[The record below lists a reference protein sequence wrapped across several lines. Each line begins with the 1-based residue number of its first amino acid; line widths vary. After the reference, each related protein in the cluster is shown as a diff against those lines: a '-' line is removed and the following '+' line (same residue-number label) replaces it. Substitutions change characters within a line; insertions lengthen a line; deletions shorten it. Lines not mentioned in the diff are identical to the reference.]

1 MGIKKDILFV
11 SVDSHIPESTFYSM
25 IGQQLVQQG
34 YSVAIVTLS
43 QQEILQYKD
52 ISVCWIGDWLPD
64 INSPDLIQEET
75 RILAVYDL
83 PSLKWLWLSDRG
95 IYRHSPQVMRRKAI
109 AYFLA
114 WEQIIGEMAPDYIF
128 SDFGGELMRRVPYR
142 VAQLQ
147 GKTYIY
153 MDWSPIRG
161 LFALHTSELNHWS
174 HMRIESFPLSDAE
187 QEIVDHYLDTT
198 RRQNL
203 SAVRFWTPQVTGNRI
218 QRLFRELHR
227 ERVIEKG
234 EHDHFTPTRWFKQY
248 LARMMRIPFA
258 KRFYSK
264 PQENEKYLFFPLHVP
279 DDAQIPVRAPLFLQQ
294 DALVDWIARSL
305 PDGYMLYVKEHP
317 NFIGKYPLSFYRRI
331 AKTDRVRFVP
341 PYVHPHLLIKQSQ
354 AVVTI
359 NSTAGFES
367 LLYHKPVIVLGHAS
381 YWGYGA
387 TIDVS
392 NINDLPF
399 KIKEAL
405 TTPPPVWKIDRLI
418 WSMMQA
424 SYPGR
429 LYDFSEEN
437 LAKVADSMHKKIQ
450 ETG

>member
-1 MGIKKDILFV
+1 MEIKKDILFV
-11 SVDSHIPESTFYSM
+11 SVDSHIPESNFYSV

-43 QQEILQYKD
+43 QQEILRHKD
-52 ISVCWIGDWLPD
+52 ISVYWIGDWLPD
-64 INSPDLIQEET
+64 MNSPDLIREET
-75 RILAVYDL
+75 RILSAYGL

-95 IYRHSPQVMRRKAI
+95 IYRNSPQVMRRKAI

-114 WEQIIGEMAPDYIF
+114 WEQIIEEMSPDYIF

-147 GKTYIY
+147 GKAYIY

-174 HMRIESFPLSDAE
+174 HMQVEPFPLSDAE

-203 SAVRFWTPQVTGNRI
+203 SAVRFWTPQITGNRI
-218 QRLFRELHR
+218 QRLFRELYR

-234 EHDHFTPTRWFKQY
+234 EHDHFTPTHWFKQY

-331 AKTDRVRFVP
+331 AKTAQVRFVP
-341 PYVHPHLLIKQSQ
+341 PYVHPHSLIKHAH

-367 LLYHKPVIVLGHAS
+367 LLYHKPVLVLGHAS
-381 YWGYGA
+381 YRGYGA

-405 TTPPPVWKIDRLI
+405 DSPPPAWKIDRLI

-437 LAKVADSMHKKIQ
+437 LAKVADSIHKKVQ